1 MDEAAVRQA
10 VLSLESAL
18 AEEYPG
24 ESLDPAALRVVL
36 DELKRLQGTT
46 PHGDE
51 MLSGDEF
58 IKRWSTPEL
67 TTTDPGWFG

>member
-1 MDEAAVRQA
+1 MTDIRQA

-18 AEEYPG
+18 DEEYPS
-24 ESLDPAALRVVL
+24 EFLDPAALRVVL

-67 TTTDPGWFG
+67 TTVNPWWMGNL